1 MGIVCSPRSR
11 LGLSLCAAAMCAG
24 AALAGPAQ
32 AAPPA
37 AEERP
42 DGGGVQVTPVS
53 PRPGDEVE
61 LRVHGCVGAY
71 GTARSEAFVAR
82 VRLAPAPG
90 GGLFGEAK
98 VRSSAEPGVYPIDV
112 ACEAKHGKVTG
123 RLIITGRDGGRDPG
137 HHERPGPPGPG
148 AGEHHERPGPG
159 GPPGAGEPTGPVRA
173 GGGGTAA
180 GGGAEAGPA
189 AAGTTGLT
197 LLSCALV
204 SGALLAVWRLHARE
218 S

>member
-1 MGIVCSPRSR
+1 MGIACSPRSR

-32 AAPPA
+32 AASPAAPAAPA

-42 DGGGVQVTPVS
+42 DGGGGVRVTPVS

-61 LRVHGCVGAY
+61 LRVHGCAGAY
-71 GTARSEAFVAR
+71 GTARSEAFVAQ

-98 VRSSAEPGVYPIDV
+98 VRSGAEPGVYPIDV

-137 HHERPGPPGPG
+137 HHERPGP
-148 AGEHHERPGPG
+148 G
-159 GPPGAGEPTGPVRA
+159 GHPGAGEPTGPVRA

-180 GGGAEAGPA
+180 GGGAETGPA
-189 AAGTTGLT
+189 AAETTGLT